1 MIINYKTKTDING
14 NTYNLIIDYTKKEF
28 KQNTGYISY
37 EDLTIISTRKT
48 IRELKTILLK
58 AVSYTHLTLPTKA

>member
-58 AVSYTHLTLPTKA
+58 ENYEEI